1 MLNNIK
7 TIIIAA
13 IICILLCLT
22 IVLQYKRISSLK
34 EDLSI
39 SQNNVKVLN
48 GKQKVYYIND
58 TTKVTQVQALQYD
71 NSELKKYC
79 AQQAK
84 LIKQLQGNKKSKVE
98 YITRVAKSDTFYLP
112 VDTVYMD
119 SCKDYADKYINV
131 NICDGLITATVSD
144 TITQVISKHYA
155 HKFLWWKW
163 KIDGIN
169 QDIMSTNPHSS
180 IVFDKFVKV
189 DN

>member
-48 GKQKVYYIND
+48 GKQKVYYVND

-71 NSELKKYC
+71 NSAL
-79 AQQAK
+79 
-84 LIKQLQGNKKSKVE
+84 S
-98 YITRVAKSDTFYLP
+98 
-112 VDTVYMD
+112 
-119 SCKDYADKYINV
+119 
-131 NICDGLITATVSD
+131 
-144 TITQVISKHYA
+144 
-155 HKFLWWKW
+155 
-163 KIDGIN
+163 
-169 QDIMSTNPHSS
+169 
-180 IVFDKFVKV
+180 
-189 DN
+189 

>member
-1 MLNNIK
+1 
-7 TIIIAA
+7 
-13 IICILLCLT
+13 
-22 IVLQYKRISSLK
+22 
-34 EDLSI
+34 
-39 SQNNVKVLN
+39 
-48 GKQKVYYIND
+48 
-58 TTKVTQVQALQYD
+58 
-71 NSELKKYC
+71 
-79 AQQAK
+79 
-84 LIKQLQGNKKSKVE
+84 
-98 YITRVAKSDTFYLP
+98 
-112 VDTVYMD
+112 MD

>member
-1 MLNNIK
+1 MV
-7 TIIIAA
+7 
-13 IICILLCLT
+13 LL
-22 IVLQYKRISSLK
+22 IY
-34 EDLSI
+34 
-39 SQNNVKVLN
+39 
-48 GKQKVYYIND
+48 
-58 TTKVTQVQALQYD
+58 
-71 NSELKKYC
+71 
-79 AQQAK
+79 QQAK

-98 YITRVAKSDTFYLP
+98 YITSVAKSDTFYLP

>member
-98 YITRVAKSDTFYLP
+98 YITSVAKSDTFYLP

-155 HKFLWWKW
+155 HKFLWWKR